1 MLSHLPVLQVIL
13 PLLGAPACLILGR
26 GKFAWLFALLI
37 SALSFCIAAMLLH
50 TVYHQGVISYA
61 LGGWQAPWG
70 IEYRIDL
77 LNAWLLLIV
86 SGSSTVALLAAQSS
100 IDVEI
105 APEKQTIFFV
115 AWLLC
120 LAGLLGILATG
131 DAFNVFVFLEVSSLS
146 TYTLISLGPKRES
159 LWAAFRYL
167 IMGTIGATF
176 ILIGIGLMYIMT
188 GTLNMQDLAQ
198 RLPLAS
204 DSSTVF
210 TAYAFIIVG
219 VSLKL
224 ALFPLHLWLPNA
236 YTHAPSIVTTFL
248 AASATKVALYLMIR
262 FTYTVFPSHFSQIDI
277 PLEEIF
283 IVLGITGVI
292 SASIAAIYQA
302 DVKRAIAYSSVAQV
316 GYMVVG
322 LGIGGVL
329 GLQATLLHVF
339 NHALMKATL
348 FMALAAIACRIGVT
362 TLTSMQ
368 GLGRKMPWTSFGFV
382 VGGLSIIGVP
392 LTAGFISKWYLV
404 SAAAL
409 SDRWL
414 LVLLIMIG
422 SLLAIVYIWRVV
434 EALYF
439 KPAADSTPLKE
450 APLAMLL
457 ALWLLVFGNIYFG
470 IDTRLPVSI
479 SAEAAIA
486 LQEGRP

>member
-1 MLSHLPVLQVIL
+1 MLSHLPILQVIL

-26 GKFAWLFALLI
+26 GKLAWLFALLV
-37 SALSFCIAAMLLH
+37 SALSFCIAAILL
-50 TVYHQGVISYA
+50 TMVYNHGVISYA

-77 LNAWLLLIV
+77 LNAWLLVIV
-86 SGSSTVALLAAQSS
+86 SGSSTISLLAAQSS
-100 IDVEI
+100 ISAEI
-105 APEKQTIFFV
+105 SLEKQGLFYV

-146 TYTLISLGPKRES
+146 TYTLISLGPNRKS

-198 RLPLAS
+198 RLPPAS
-204 DSSTVF
+204 ESSTVF
-210 TAYAFIIVG
+210 AAYAFILVG
-219 VSLKL
+219 ISLKL

-236 YTHAPSIVTTFL
+236 YSQAPSIVTTFL
-248 AASATKVALYLMIR
+248 AASATKVALYLLIR
-262 FTYTVFPSHFSQIDI
+262 FTYTIFPSEFSQLLI
-277 PLEEIF
+277 PLADIF
-283 IVLGITGVI
+283 VALGVLAVF
-292 SASIAAIYQA
+292 SASIVAIYQEEI
-302 DVKRAIAYSSVAQV
+302 KRAIAYSSIAQI
-316 GYMVVG
+316 GYMVIG

-329 GLQATLLHVF
+329 GLQATLIHVF

-348 FMALAAIACRIGVT
+348 FMALAAIAARVGAT

-382 VGGLSIIGVP
+382 VGGLSLIGVP

-409 SDRWL
+409 TGRWPLVFLIL
-414 LVLLIMIG
+414 LG
-422 SLLAIVYIWRVV
+422 SLLAIIYIWRVV

-439 KPAADSTPLKE
+439 KSAADNSPVKE
-450 APLAMLL
+450 APLTMLI
-457 ALWLLVFGNIYFG
+457 ALWLLILGNVYFG
-470 IDTRLPVSI
+470 IDTRLPISI
-479 SAEAAIA
+479 SYEAAAA
-486 LQEGRP
+486 LVEGRP

>member
-1 MLSHLPVLQVIL
+1 MLSHLPILQVIL

-26 GKFAWLFALLI
+26 GKLAWLFALLV
-37 SALSFCIAAMLLH
+37 SALSFLIAATLLN
-50 TVYHQGVISYA
+50 TVYHDGVISYA

-77 LNAWLLLIV
+77 LNAWLLVIV

-100 IDVEI
+100 INVEI
-105 APEKQTIFFV
+105 PQDKHTIFFV

-131 DAFNVFVFLEVSSLS
+131 DAFNVFVFLEISSLS
-146 TYTLISLGPKRES
+146 TYTLISLGPSRQS

-176 ILIGIGLMYIMT
+176 ILIGIGFLYIMT
-188 GTLNMQDLAQ
+188 GTLNMQDLAT
-198 RLPLAS
+198 RLPPAS
-204 DSSTVF
+204 ESSTVF
-210 TAYAFIIVG
+210 AAYAFILVG
-219 VSLKL
+219 ISLKL

-236 YTHAPSIVTTFL
+236 YSYAPSIVTAFL
-248 AASATKVALYLMIR
+248 AASATKVALYLLIR
-262 FTYTVFPSHFSQIDI
+262 FTYTIFPSEFSQIDI
-277 PLEEIF
+277 PLEDIF
-283 IVLGITGVI
+283 IALGIVAVF

-302 DVKRAIAYSSVAQV
+302 DIKRAIAYSSVAQI
-316 GYMVVG
+316 GYMIIG

-329 GLQATLLHVF
+329 GLQATLLHIF

-348 FMALAAIACRIGVT
+348 FMALAAIAYRIGAT
-362 TLTSMQ
+362 TLTAMQ
-368 GLGRKMPWTSFGFV
+368 GLGRKMPWTSLGFV
-382 VGGLSIIGVP
+382 AGGLSLIGVP
-392 LTAGFISKWYLV
+392 LTAGFVSKWYLV

-409 SDRWL
+409 SGRWPLVFLIL
-414 LVLLIMIG
+414 LG

-439 KPAADSTPLKE
+439 KPAADNAPVKE
-450 APLAMLL
+450 APFAMLL
-457 ALWLLVFGNIYFG
+457 ALWLLVFSNIYFG

-486 LQEGRP
+486 LQEGRH

>member
-1 MLSHLPVLQVIL
+1 VLSHLPILQVIL

-26 GKFAWLFALLI
+26 GKLAWLFALLV
-37 SALSFCIAAMLLH
+37 STLSFCIAATLLY
-50 TVYHQGVISYA
+50 TVYHHGVISYA

-77 LNAWLLLIV
+77 LNAWLLVIV
-86 SGSSTVALLAAQSS
+86 SGSSTISLLAAQSS
-100 IDVEI
+100 ISSEI
-105 APEKQTIFFV
+105 ALDKQGLFYV

-131 DAFNVFVFLEVSSLS
+131 DAFNVFVFLEISSLS
-146 TYTLISLGPKRES
+146 TYTLISLGPNRQS

-176 ILIGIGLMYIMT
+176 ILIGIGFMYIMT
-188 GTLNMQDLAQ
+188 GTLNMADLAE
-198 RLPLAS
+198 RLPSAS
-204 DSSTVF
+204 ESPTVF
-210 TAYAFIIVG
+210 AAYAFILVG
-219 VSLKL
+219 ISLKL

-236 YTHAPSIVTTFL
+236 YSQAPSIVTTFL
-248 AASATKVALYLMIR
+248 AASATKVALYLLIR
-262 FTYTVFPSHFSQIDI
+262 FTYTIFPSEFSQFII
-277 PLEEIF
+277 PLADIF
-283 IVLGITGVI
+283 VALGIVAVF
-292 SASIAAIYQA
+292 SASIAAIYQEEI
-302 DVKRAIAYSSVAQV
+302 KRAIAYSSIAQI
-316 GYMVVG
+316 GYMVIG

-329 GLQATLLHVF
+329 GLQATLIHVF

-348 FMALAAIACRIGVT
+348 FMALAGIAVRIGAT

-382 VGGLSIIGVP
+382 AGGLSLIGVP

-409 SDRWL
+409 AGRWPLVFLIL
-414 LVLLIMIG
+414 LG
-422 SLLAIVYIWRVV
+422 SLLAIIYIWRVV

-439 KPAADSTPLKE
+439 KPAADNSPVKE
-450 APLAMLL
+450 APLTMLI
-457 ALWLLVFGNIYFG
+457 ALWLLILGNVYFG

-479 SAEAAIA
+479 SYDAATA
-486 LQEGRP
+486 LVEGRP

>member
-1 MLSHLPVLQVIL
+1 VLSHLPILQVIL

-26 GKFAWLFALLI
+26 GKLAWLFALLV
-37 SALSFCIAAMLLH
+37 SALSFCIAAILL
-50 TVYHQGVISYA
+50 TMVYNHGVISYA

-77 LNAWLLLIV
+77 LNAWLLVIV
-86 SGSSTVALLAAQSS
+86 SGSSTISLLAAQSS
-100 IDVEI
+100 ISAEI
-105 APEKQTIFFV
+105 SLEKQGLFYV

-146 TYTLISLGPKRES
+146 TYTLISLGPNRKS

-198 RLPLAS
+198 RLPPAS
-204 DSSTVF
+204 ESSTVF
-210 TAYAFIIVG
+210 AAYAFILVG
-219 VSLKL
+219 ISLKL

-236 YTHAPSIVTTFL
+236 YSQAPSIVTTFL
-248 AASATKVALYLMIR
+248 AASATKVALYLLIR
-262 FTYTVFPSHFSQIDI
+262 FTYTIFPSEFSQLLI
-277 PLEEIF
+277 PLADIF
-283 IVLGITGVI
+283 VALGVLAVF
-292 SASIAAIYQA
+292 SASIVAIYQEEI
-302 DVKRAIAYSSVAQV
+302 KRAIAYSSIAQI
-316 GYMVVG
+316 GYMVIG

-329 GLQATLLHVF
+329 GLQATLIHVF

-348 FMALAAIACRIGVT
+348 FMALAAIAARVGAT

-382 VGGLSIIGVP
+382 VGGLSLIGVP

-409 SDRWL
+409 TGRWPLVFLIL
-414 LVLLIMIG
+414 LG
-422 SLLAIVYIWRVV
+422 SLLAIIYIWRVV

-439 KPAADSTPLKE
+439 KSAADNSPVKE
-450 APLAMLL
+450 APLTMLI
-457 ALWLLVFGNIYFG
+457 ALWLLILGNVYFG
-470 IDTRLPVSI
+470 IDTRLPISI
-479 SAEAAIA
+479 SYEAAAA
-486 LQEGRP
+486 LVEGRP

>member
-1 MLSHLPVLQVIL
+1 MLSHLPILQVIL

-26 GKFAWLFALLI
+26 GKLAWLFALLV
-37 SALSFCIAAMLLH
+37 SALSFCVAATLLT
-50 TVYHQGVISYA
+50 TVYNHGVISYA

-77 LNAWLLLIV
+77 LNAWLLVIV
-86 SGSSTVALLAAQSS
+86 SASSTISLLAAQSS
-100 IDVEI
+100 ISTEI
-105 APEKQTIFFV
+105 SLDKQGLFYV

-131 DAFNVFVFLEVSSLS
+131 DAFNVFVFLEISSLS
-146 TYTLISLGPKRES
+146 TYTLISLGPNRKS

-198 RLPLAS
+198 RLPSAGE
-204 DSSTVF
+204 SSTVF
-210 TAYAFIIVG
+210 AAYAFILVG
-219 VSLKL
+219 ISLKL

-236 YTHAPSIVTTFL
+236 YSQAPSIVTSFL
-248 AASATKVALYLMIR
+248 AASATKVALYLLIR
-262 FTYTVFPSHFSQIDI
+262 FTYTIFPSEFSQFVVPLADI
-277 PLEEIF
+277 FVALG
-283 IVLGITGVI
+283 VLAVF
-292 SASIAAIYQA
+292 SASIVAIYQEEI
-302 DVKRAIAYSSVAQV
+302 KRAIAYSSIAQI
-316 GYMVVG
+316 GYMVIG

-329 GLQATLLHVF
+329 GLQATLIHVF

-348 FMALAAIACRIGVT
+348 FMALAAIAARIGAT

-382 VGGLSIIGVP
+382 VGGLSLIGVP

-409 SDRWL
+409 TGRWPLVFLIL
-414 LVLLIMIG
+414 LG

-439 KPAADSTPLKE
+439 KPAADNSPVKE
-450 APLAMLL
+450 APIAMLL
-457 ALWLLVFGNIYFG
+457 ALWLLVLGNVYFG
-470 IDTRLPVSI
+470 IDTRLSVSI
-479 SAEAAIA
+479 SSEAATA
-486 LQEGRP
+486 LVEGRP